1 MSPAPD
7 GQKIRIC
14 GKCGAAVVKGAE
26 MWYNNKNVKFTEFSP
41 YGHDAV
47 RAENV

>member
-26 MWYNNKNVKFTEFSP
+26 MWYNNKNGKFTEFSP